1 MGYDYGKIW
10 VAGAAGR
17 VGTMIHNMLDMRDVE
32 LLETDVE
39 ELDIT
44 CAADVNLF
52 GSRNRPNTIINCAGM
67 TDVQECEDNIEQ
79 AYKVNALGAR
89 NLSAIARKID
99 ARIIQIS
106 TDDIF
111 WDNSCRSFHEFDT
124 PNPRTVYGKSKLAG
138 ENFVKELAPKHLI
151 IRSSWVYGKEGRNF
165 VNSIIEQVQHG
176 GIIEAAINEYACP
189 TSARELCKVILRL
202 IKEEGIYHA
211 VCSGSCSRYEL
222 AQEILRIM
230 GRQDVKLEPVELEE
244 PGQEPCRYTENCGST
259 YIQSASSN
267 SCTSGGSAENCGIR
281 YTILDNMMLRM
292 CGIEEPGPWQAAL
305 KEYLQELNLQEGA
318 EI

>member
-1 MGYDYGKIW
+1 M
-10 VAGAAGR
+10 
-17 VGTMIHNMLDMRDVE
+17 
-32 LLETDVE
+32 
-39 ELDIT
+39 
-44 CAADVNLF
+44 
-52 GSRNRPNTIINCAGM
+52 
-67 TDVQECEDNIEQ
+67 
-79 AYKVNALGAR
+79 GAR

-111 WDNSCRSFHEFDT
+111 WDNSCRRFHEFDT

-151 IRSSWVYGKEGRNF
+151 IRSSWVYGKEGHNF
-165 VNSIIEQVQHG
+165 VNSIIEQVQRG
-176 GIIEAAINEYACP
+176 GIIEAAVNEYACP

-202 IKEEGIYHA
+202 IQEEQEGIYHA

-230 GRQDVKLEPVELEE
+230 GRQDVRLEPVELGD
-244 PGQEPCRYTENCGST
+244 PGQIP
-259 YIQSASSN
+259 
-267 SCTSGGSAENCGIR
+267 GGSAANCGIRYTQRAPRNSCPAGGSAVNCGIR

-292 CGIEEPGPWQAAL
+292 CGIEEPEPWQAAL